1 MIAWQ
6 ELEST
11 IRGTKMVGRGKH
23 MPTFTIYLADAPEG
37 TWVMLRCDI
46 ASCSLATNASPPGSL
61 TFQFGTNPAARP
73 FSSFCRYEFYLI
85 ETPGWCGTTLSSH
98 LPTKAFNSLG
108 AQS

>member
-73 FSSFCRYEFYLI
+73 FHLSVGMSSTSSRHRGGVALRSRPTFPQR
-85 ETPGWCGTTLSSH
+85 LS
-98 LPTKAFNSLG
+98 TA
-108 AQS
+108 